1 MARVTTRAERH
12 CEGGG
17 GEGVVEAEEEEEG
30 SSASLCSLLVE
41 TSTRDSA
48 RGVYT
53 NK

>member
-17 GEGVVEAEEEEEG
+17 GEGVVEAEEEKG

-48 RGVYT
+48 RGIYT